1 MHLLI
6 ITAVQAYEKDI
17 KKLLKENRVK
27 VFSYLDVTGYKDL
40 SDYPLDSSW
49 FASSGGEHQST
60 LFYAF
65 VENGSID
72 RLFAAIEAFNRG
84 QDSRSYIHA
93 VLLNVSRS
101 I

>member
-1 MHLLI
+1 MNLLI

-17 KKLLKENRVK
+17 KRLLKENRVK
-27 VFSYLDVTGYKDL
+27 VFSYFDVTGYKDL
-40 SDYPLDSSW
+40 SDFPLDSSW

-65 VENGSID
+65 VQNGAID
-72 RLFAAIEAFNRG
+72 NLFASIEEFNQG
-84 QDSRSYIHA
+84 TGASSYIHA
-93 VLLNVSRS
+93 VLVDVKRS